1 MRTRRMA
8 IGTAVAIAMAGSLVG
23 GPARAALSE
32 YFAATGELTLSVDA
46 AGSNDASHVVEVEKP
61 NNMATVRQAF
71 LLAATISGNPAL
83 ADGSVTLNG
92 TPIGWQSNIPGPISN
107 RNAIADVT
115 DLVKPIMDAAAPG
128 RTGFTLTEA
137 PTNGIDGEILAVVF
151 DDPQQTS
158 VSTVI
163 LLFGSQAVGGDDF
176 AITLAEPIDPVA
188 AGARLDMGLGI
199 SFSYQGGSQV
209 SIIDV
214 NGSRLT
220 SSAGGQDDGA
230 ATNGGLI
237 TVGGLDDTND
247 NPPDPFAAPA
257 GTRYD
262 DELYSLLPFITAS
275 STNVLVH
282 TANPSNDDGILFAY
296 FQLSTAA
303 ILGEGIL
310 LSPSTAT
317 NPVGT
322 THTVTA
328 TVADDHGDPVV
339 GRTVTFAVVSGPNA
353 GDGGT
358 VDTDGDGKAS
368 FTYTGD
374 GGAGTDVIR
383 ASFVDS
389 QMETQVSN
397 EVTKDWVYVCGNG
410 VPEGTEECDDGNTA
424 SGDCC
429 SPTCEIDPDTTPCDD
444 GTACTEVDTCV
455 DGACVG
461 SSPVSCDDGNLCTFD
476 SCEPSS
482 GACVHD
488 ATPRTGCRSALR
500 SLLLIK
506 NKSDDAKDKL
516 IWKWQKGTTTSLAD
530 FGAPAATTDYTL
542 CLYAGT
548 ASAALDIPAGGGWKA
563 LGAKGFGFKGPGTA
577 TDGVQKVQLK
587 SGGAGKSKVQVK
599 GKGGPL
605 PDLAGPL
612 AQPITVQLVNDA
624 TAACFEASYDGTAVI
639 RNDGT
644 LLKAKR

>member
-1 MRTRRMA
+1 MRTTKLATGIA
-8 IGTAVAIAMAGSLVG
+8 IAIAMAGMLVG
-23 GPARAALSE
+23 RPAQAALSE
-32 YFAATGELTLSVDA
+32 YFAATGELALSVDA
-46 AGSNDASHVVEVEKP
+46 SGSNDASHVIEVEKP

-71 LLAATISGNPAL
+71 LLTATTPGGQI
-83 ADGSVTLNG
+83 ADGSVALNG
-92 TPIGWQSNIPGPISN
+92 TPISWQSNIPGPINN

-115 DLVKPIMDAAAPG
+115 SLVKPIMDAAAAG

-137 PTNGIDGEILAVVF
+137 ATTSTDGEILAVVF
-151 DDPQQTS
+151 DDPQQTN

-176 AITLAEPIDPVA
+176 AITLAEPIDPMA

-199 SFSYQGGSQV
+199 SFSYQGNSQV

-214 NGSRLT
+214 NGTRLT
-220 SSAGGQDDGA
+220 SSAGGQDDGVA
-230 ATNGGLI
+230 ANGALI
-237 TVGGLDDTND
+237 TVGGLDDTNA
-247 NPPDPFAAPA
+247 NPVNPLAAPS
-257 GTRYD
+257 GPRDD

-282 TANPSNDDGILFAY
+282 SANPSNDDGILFAY

-310 LSPSTAT
+310 LAPTSAT

-339 GRTVTFAVVSGPNA
+339 GRTVTFSVVSGPNA
-353 GDGGT
+353 GDGGA
-358 VDTDGDGKAS
+358 VDTDVDGKAS

-389 QMETQVSN
+389 HMETQVSN
-397 EVTKDWVYVCGNG
+397 DVTKDWVYVCGNG
-410 VPEGTEECDDGNTA
+410 VREGTEECDDGNTE

-429 SPTCEIDPDTTPCDD
+429 SPTCQIDPDATPCSD

-461 SSPVSCDDGNLCTFD
+461 SSPVSCDDGNGCTFD
-476 SCEPSS
+476 TCEPSS

-506 NKSDDAKDKL
+506 NKPDDAKDKL
-516 IWKWQKGTTTSLAD
+516 IWKWQKGTTTTLPD
-530 FGAPAATTDYTL
+530 FGAPSATTDYTL
-542 CLYAGT
+542 CIYAGT
-548 ASAALDIPAGGGWKA
+548 ASATLDIPAGSGWKP
-563 LGAKGFGFKGPGTA
+563 LGTKGFSFKGPGTA
-577 TDGVQKVQLK
+577 SDGVQKVQLK

-599 GKGGPL
+599 GKGIAL
-605 PDLAGPL
+605 PDLAAPL
-612 AQPITVQLVNDA
+612 AQPITVQLVNDE
-624 TAACFEASYDGTAVI
+624 TAACFEAAYDGTAVTK
-639 RNDGT
+639 NTDT
-644 LLKAKR
+644 LFKAKR